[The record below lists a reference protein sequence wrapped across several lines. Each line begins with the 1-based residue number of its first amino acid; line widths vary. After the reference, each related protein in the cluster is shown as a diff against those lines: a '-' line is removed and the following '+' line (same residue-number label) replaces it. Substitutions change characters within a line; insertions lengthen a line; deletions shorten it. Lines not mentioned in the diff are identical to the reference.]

1 METIRTTTT
10 TTSAEMLTYFMQLN
24 DTEKQS
30 VVDLL
35 KTFATSRKDNFTPQ
49 SLHEYNEELERADA
63 EIAAGDNVTHEEV
76 MQRYLT
82 K

>member
-1 METIRTTTT
+1 MATITTTS
-10 TTSAEMLTYFMQLN
+10 TSAEMLTYFMQLN
-24 DTEKQS
+24 ETERQS

-49 SLHEYNEELERADA
+49 SLQDYNEELEQADA
-63 EIAAGDNVTHEEV
+63 EIASGDYVTHEEV
-76 MQRYLT
+76 MKRYLT

>member
-1 METIRTTTT
+1 MGTMTTT

-24 DTEKQS
+24 DTERQS

-35 KTFATSRKDNFTPQ
+35 KTFTTNRKDNFAAQ
-49 SLHEYNEELERADA
+49 SLQDYNEELERADA
-63 EIAAGDNVTHEEV
+63 EIAAGDYVTHEEV
-76 MQRYLT
+76 MKRYLT

>member
-1 METIRTTTT
+1 MENIANKTTT
-10 TTSAEMLTYFMQLN
+10 AEMLSYFTQLN

-35 KTFATSRKDNFTPQ
+35 KTFTKRKKENLTPQ
-49 SLHEYNEELERADA
+49 TLKDYNEELEQADA
-63 EIAAGDNVTHEEV
+63 EINAGNYVTHEDV
-76 MQRYLT
+76 MKQFLA

>member
-1 METIRTTTT
+1 METITTTS
-10 TTSAEMLTYFMQLN
+10 TSAEMLTYFMQLN
-24 DTEKQS
+24 ETERQS

-49 SLHEYNEELERADA
+49 SLHDYNEELEQADA
-63 EIAAGDNVTHEEV
+63 EIASGDYVTHEVV
-76 MQRYLT
+76 MKRYLT